1 MKQLNLFTG
10 TLAALAFVS
19 CSDKFDESYE
29 LPISGNEI
37 EFGAYVN
44 SLDASDKSRTIYVL
58 PEGEEGK
65 FDSYKSLGI
74 IWDSG
79 KDKVRVYS
87 EQASPECKS
96 ADYTVKDDGT
106 YQYLIK
112 DSDKGVRW
120 GDTSKDHIFYSFYPA
135 GKIIEGLTS
144 NTTVKVSI
152 PVAQEKGMLLTHE
165 NTPAITEGWNI
176 IAPDM
181 SYCMMA
187 GSGTW
192 TAGTSK
198 EVLLNYSP
206 IVSVLDVVINGHESI
221 DYNIISVSVRSKT
234 EDIVGDFYYDLATK
248 SFTPIEQAEDH
259 RIATVSCIQGEGA
272 SSMPLKLKAGEKL
285 NLKFFLLPKD
295 IDAKQLSISVFME
308 GGYVLTQNLANGTTT
323 GDYTLA
329 SGKISRVITPKIKAP
344 ETNNWMSMIGNN
356 VRFTAIS
363 LPGTRFSYTGSMSFP
378 SPYDPAS
385 NIIQKYQTKYVATG
399 SDTQFDAGIRA
410 FDVDLIVDG
419 GSDNTPYVYAGTGR
433 VNNPITGRDMTISD
447 VLTALKGKVQP
458 GDVTPTEG
466 VVLFV
471 NYVNNSLDH
480 DLWTGYVNTA
490 ISNWD
495 NANGN
500 VLCKLEPTTTMND
513 MRGKIAVVLNLVT
526 EEQAK
531 PTYSQINYIA
541 KYGTGRQNLSI
552 EGKKYNGGSS
562 TVYIQNL
569 MQLNNPYIAEGD
581 KGQFGWRSGA
591 GLVPYYIT
599 QKVGDG
605 EEASC
610 DLIQK
615 KIDLMNE
622 MITRIKNDGGNS
634 LFINDLSGFC
644 VVKNSD
650 STGWMEYR
658 TDKCNKHTFIGTW
671 YDWDYVHSGTIYDYG
686 TLDRSHYTYWW
697 NQSRPDPSE
706 DVEGDT
712 SLTFTNNQS
721 EKGNG
726 GNTLAFAEKFNEL
739 ATAAIQEMINTGR
752 VPMGVVLMNFAGEA
766 VINLGGKDYQVQGI
780 RMPGLVMSN
789 NFLFDLP
796 EVTSNT
802 K

>member
-1 MKQLNLFTG
+1 MKQFKLFTG
-10 TLAALAFVS
+10 ALAALAFVS

-187 GSGTW
+187 GTGTW

-198 EVLLNYSP
+198 EVLLNYTP

-221 DYNIISVSVRSKT
+221 DYNIIAVSVRSKT

-248 SFTPIEQAEDH
+248 SFTPIEQTEDH
-259 RIATVSCIQGEGA
+259 RIATVSCIQGEGT
-272 SSMPLKLKAGEKL
+272 SSAPLKLKAGEKL

-344 ETNNWMSMIGNN
+344 ETNNWMSMIGDN

-385 NIIQKYQTKYVATG
+385 TIIQKYQTKYVATG
-399 SDTQFDAGIRA
+399 SNTQFDAGIRA
-410 FDVDLIVDG
+410 FDVDLIVDDG
-419 GSDNTPYVYAGTGR
+419 WSDHTPYVYAGTGR
-433 VNNPITGRDMTISD
+433 VNNPLTGRDMTISD

-458 GDVTPTEG
+458 TGVTPTEG
-466 VVLFV
+466 VVVFV
-471 NYVNNSLDH
+471 NYVNNSLAH
-480 DLWTGYVNTA
+480 DTWTGYVNTA

-526 EEQAK
+526 EKQAK

-541 KYGTGRQNLSI
+541 NYGTGRQNLSI
-552 EGKKYNGGSS
+552 EGKQYNGGSS

-615 KIDLMNE
+615 KIDLMND
-622 MITRIKNDGGNS
+622 MIQKIKDDGGNS

-644 VVKNSD
+644 VVKD
-650 STGWMEYR
+650 EASTGYEGYR
-658 TDKCNKHTFIGTW
+658 VRDAWPWEVLGDGWSDPTETKM
-671 YDWDYVHSGTIYDYG
+671 YDYKD
-686 TLDRSHYTYWW
+686 LPLASNYTYFG
-697 NQSRPDPSE
+697 SSYPDNNRKGETWLHFPYN
-706 DVEGDT
+706 GDPG
-712 SLTFTNNQS
+712 
-721 EKGNG
+721 KGNG

-796 EVTSNT
+796 EI

>member
-1 MKQLNLFTG
+1 MKQFKLFTG
-10 TLAALAFVS
+10 ALAALAFVS

-58 PEGEEGK
+58 PEGEEGN
-65 FDSYKSLGI
+65 FGSYKSLGI
-74 IWDSG
+74 IWESE

-135 GKIIEGLTS
+135 GKIIEGLESGTK
-144 NTTVKVSI
+144 VKVSI
-152 PVAQEKGMLLTHE
+152 PVAQEKGQLLTHE
-165 NTPAITEGWNI
+165 NTPAIKEEGWNI

-187 GSGTW
+187 GTGTW

-198 EVLLNYSP
+198 EVLLNYTP

-221 DYNIISVSVRSKT
+221 DYNIIAVSVRSKS

-248 SFTPIEQAEDH
+248 SFTPIEQTEDH

-272 SSMPLKLKAGEKL
+272 SSMPLKLKAGQKL
-285 NLKFFLLPKD
+285 NLKFFLLPKK
-295 IDAKQLSISVFME
+295 INAKDLSISVFME
-308 GGYVLTQNLANGTTT
+308 GGYVLTQNLDKGTTT
-323 GDYTLA
+323 GNYELA
-329 SGKISRVITPKIKAP
+329 PGQISRVITPKIKAP

-385 NIIQKYQTKYVATG
+385 TIIQKYQTKYVATG

-433 VNNPITGRDMTISD
+433 VNNPLTGRDMTISD

-458 GDVTPTEG
+458 TGVTPTEG
-466 VVLFV
+466 VVVFV
-471 NYVNNSLDH
+471 NYVNNSLAH
-480 DLWTGYVNTA
+480 DTWTDYVNTA

-500 VLCKLEPTTTMND
+500 VLCKLEPTTTMHD

-526 EEQAK
+526 DVQAK

-552 EGKKYNGGSS
+552 EGKQYNGGSS

-569 MQLNNPYIAEGD
+569 MQVNNPYVAEGD
-581 KGQFGWRSGA
+581 KGDFGWRSGA

-615 KIDLMNE
+615 KIDLMNK
-622 MITRIKNDGGNS
+622 MITQIKSDGGKS

-644 VVKNSD
+644 VVKDEN
-650 STGWMEYR
+650 STGWKDYR
-658 TDKCNKHTFIGTW
+658 VDECQRGFRGRYSWNQTDWGR
-671 YDWDYVHSGTIYDYG
+671 VYDYG
-686 TLDRSHYTYWW
+686 TLNSHDYDYWW
-697 NQSRPDPSE
+697 NEKRPEASSSCANK
-706 DVEGDT
+706 T
-712 SLTFTNNQS
+712 SFTFTSDQS

-726 GNTLAFAEKFNEL
+726 GNTLAFAEKFNEE

-766 VINLGGKDYQVQGI
+766 VIKLGGKDYQVQGI

-796 EVTSNT
+796 EVTSDT